1 MFDFA
6 HNQCKFSFLAGDV
19 ALYAVNIASSVSLP
33 ISSSGWSRRKLMYS
47 RRMSD
52 FVWFTRSHNSVNSF
66 SNLGSS
72 QIAICFDLM
81 RFLELLFRDLGLSDN
96 LRCLHTKVTIQTRK
110 FFATNMAKHLCQE
123 VSPSRYKFTKLPSSY
138 R

>member
-1 MFDFA
+1 
-6 HNQCKFSFLAGDV
+6 
-19 ALYAVNIASSVSLP
+19 
-33 ISSSGWSRRKLMYS
+33 
-47 RRMSD
+47 MSD
-52 FVWFTRSHNSVNSF
+52 FVWFTRSHKSVNSS

-72 QIAICFDLM
+72 QIAICFDLI
-81 RFLELLFRDLGLSDN
+81 RFFELLFLDLGSGN